1 MVTRLNTEP
10 TPYVNIIELVYMFLI
25 VELHYGLSHF
35 MIYDMDKHAWNI
47 RRIVWYTIL
56 GVPTILAVGV
66 FLLAALKYLL
76 N

>member
-1 MVTRLNTEP
+1 
-10 TPYVNIIELVYMFLI
+10 MFLI

-35 MIYDMDKHAWNI
+35 MVYDMDKHAWNI

-56 GVPTILAVGV
+56 GVPALLAVGV
-66 FLLAALKYLL
+66 FLLAAIKYLL

>member
-35 MIYDMDKHAWNI
+35 MVYDMDKHAWNI

>member
-35 MIYDMDKHAWNI
+35 MVYDMDKHAWNI

-56 GVPTILAVGV
+56 GVPTLLTVGV
-66 FLLAALKYLL
+66 FLLAAIKYLL

>member
-1 MVTRLNTEP
+1 MITRLNTEP

-35 MIYDMDKHAWNI
+35 MVYDMDKHAWNI
-47 RRIVWYTIL
+47 RRIIWYTIL
-56 GVPTILAVGV
+56 GVPSILAVGV
-66 FLLAALKYLL
+66 FLLAAIKYLL

>member
-35 MIYDMDKHAWNI
+35 MVYDMDKHAWNI

-66 FLLAALKYLL
+66 FLLAAIKYLL

>member
-35 MIYDMDKHAWNI
+35 MVYDMDKHAWNI

-66 FLLAALKYLL
+66 FLLAAIKYLV

>member
-35 MIYDMDKHAWNI
+35 MVYDMDKHAWNI

-56 GVPTILAVGV
+56 GVPALLAVGV
-66 FLLAALKYLL
+66 FLLAAIKYLL

>member
-25 VELHYGLSHF
+25 VELHYELSHF
-35 MIYDMDKHAWNI
+35 MVYDMDKHAWNI

-66 FLLAALKYLL
+66 FLLAAIKYLL

>member
-35 MIYDMDKHAWNI
+35 MVYDMDKHAWNI

-56 GVPTILAVGV
+56 GVPAILAVGV
-66 FLLAALKYLL
+66 FLLAAIKYLL